1 LKPTWPDEAHEIT
14 APVGS
19 VIEMIVLLKVD
30 LMKALPTAMFF
41 FSFLRSFTLP
51 LPAAAVFDLGAAI
64 T

>member
-1 LKPTWPDEAHEIT
+1 LKPTWPDEDQEMT

-30 LMKALPTAMFF
+30 LMKALPTATFF

-51 LPAAAVFDLGAAI
+51 FAGAAVFTLGVAI

>member
-1 LKPTWPDEAHEIT
+1 LKPTWPDDDQEIT

-30 LMKALPTAMFF
+30 LMKALPTAIFF
-41 FSFLRSFTLP
+41 FSFLRIFTLP
-51 LPAAAVFDLGAAI
+51 FAAAAVFDLGAAI